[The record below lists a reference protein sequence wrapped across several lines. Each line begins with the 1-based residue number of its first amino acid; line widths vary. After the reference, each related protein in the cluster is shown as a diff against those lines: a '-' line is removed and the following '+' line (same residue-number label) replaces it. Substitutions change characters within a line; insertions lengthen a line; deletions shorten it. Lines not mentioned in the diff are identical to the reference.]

1 LGFGVRVRR
10 PGKGCSHGVPS
21 EFTDA
26 NETPFA
32 ISPGKVMPAAPI
44 R

>member
-1 LGFGVRVRR
+1 MGLGVRVRL
-10 PGKGCSHGVPS
+10 PGYGCSRGVPS

-26 NETPFA
+26 NETPLA

>member
-1 LGFGVRVRR
+1 MGLGLGARAWAAR
-10 PGKGCSHGVPS
+10 KGVPS

-26 NETPFA
+26 NETPLA